1 MFSPRAFF
9 RSVRYA
15 IRGLWFVFWHEH
27 SFRVQIFVALSVVV
41 AMLYFP
47 LSMWERVALLLLITA
62 VLVLELINSVFERIS
77 DGLKPRLHPMVKDIK
92 DIMAGAVFLSSL
104 VAAII
109 GILIFWPYLQAL
121 YTVVF

>member
-1 MFSPRAFF
+1 
-9 RSVRYA
+9 
-15 IRGLWFVFWHEH
+15 
-27 SFRVQIFVALSVVV
+27 VALSVVV

>member
-1 MFSPRAFF
+1 
-9 RSVRYA
+9 
-15 IRGLWFVFWHEH
+15 
-27 SFRVQIFVALSVVV
+27 
-41 AMLYFP
+41 
-47 LSMWERVALLLLITA
+47 MWERVALLLLITA

>member
-1 MFSPRAFF
+1 M
-9 RSVRYA
+9 
-15 IRGLWFVFWHEH
+15 
-27 SFRVQIFVALSVVV
+27 ALSVVV